1 MRATSLIK
9 RGDLRGLKKSAN
21 HKHPNRSLAKNETFN
36 DITSLQR
43 QNSISSTLVTKPNE
57 VASLPCPQHHS
68 NAHQRQQVDSQE
80 LLVTHYDTLPN
91 TNLDK
96 NADKCCYG

>member
-1 MRATSLIK
+1 MRATCSTN
-9 RGDLRGLKKSAN
+9 RDDLKGLKKSAN
-21 HKHPNRSLAKNETFN
+21 YKHPNRSFAKVETFN
-36 DITSLQR
+36 DNNSLQR